1 MDRTKTLSVL
11 LLAAGLLAAGACTV
25 REDRQPC
32 PCFLDVDYREVLAA
46 GLFPAEE
53 PGIVDVA
60 VLIPGH
66 PVRCTHKL
74 AACPEIEEK
83 TVTRDTA
90 QVIAL
95 VGNRMPEGFPERG
108 TQIRYEAGNQ
118 MDSLY
123 VHTARLDCTVEE
135 ATCVLKPLKQFS
147 TITFTDETDGA
158 TLRKYNLVVRGTT
171 CGFDAA
177 DLSALE
183 GAYLYTVQEYDR
195 NGRISVRI
203 PRQLESSLMLD
214 FYDKDTYQ
222 QLFSAPV
229 GLFLFDAGYDPQVP
243 ELEDY
248 SVRINFEDALVYLR
262 IADWEEE
269 YIYQLYK

>member
-1 MDRTKTLSVL
+1 MDRTLKHSVL
-11 LLAAGLLAAGACTV
+11 LLAAGLLAAGGCTV

-46 GLFPAEE
+46 DLFPEEE

-74 AACPEIEEK
+74 AACPDIEEK
-83 TVTRDTA
+83 TVSRDTA
-90 QVIAL
+90 QIVAL
-95 VGNRMPEGFPERG
+95 VGNRMPEGFPEQG

-118 MDSLY
+118 IDSLY
-123 VHTARLDCTVEE
+123 VHTDRVDCTVEE
-135 ATCVLKPLKQFS
+135 VTCVLRPLKQFS
-147 TITFTDETDGA
+147 TITFTDEHAGD

-177 DLSALE
+177 DLSALK

-203 PRQLESSLMLD
+203 PRQAESSLMLD
-214 FYDKDTYQ
+214 FYDKNTYQ
-222 QLFSAPV
+222 QLFTAPV
-229 GLFLFDAGYDPQVP
+229 GLYLFDAGYNP
-243 ELEDY
+243 EAPGLEDY
-248 SVRINFEDALVYLR
+248 TVRIDFERALVYLR

>member
-11 LLAAGLLAAGACTV
+11 LLAAGLLAAGGCTV

-60 VLIPGH
+60 VLIPEH

-74 AACPEIEEK
+74 AACPDIEEK
-83 TVTRDTA
+83 TVMRDTA

-118 MDSLY
+118 IDSLY

-135 ATCVLKPLKQFS
+135 TTCVLKPQKQFS
-147 TITFTDETDGA
+147 TITFTDETDGN

-183 GAYLYTVQEYDR
+183 GDYLYTVQEYDR

-229 GLFLFDAGYDPQVP
+229 GLYLFDAGYDRQAPG
-243 ELEDY
+243 LEDY
-248 SVRINFEDALVYLR
+248 SVRINFEEALVYLR